1 MKIFAYIFI
10 LLSLAMQVSANQ
22 STDVQLDPKLI
33 SQYLLKNKH
42 DFALLFFVQPGCVY
56 CQHQLPVI
64 GEFQNQSGWYVKTID
79 IIQNPEVRSKF
90 NVSATPVIIMI
101 KRNGSANNWQTV
113 SIGYSPLAMLR
124 TDIFKLTQIMNG
136 SATTGK
142 YNVRTQQNAI
152 TKITE

>member
-79 IIQNPEVRSKF
+79 II
-90 NVSATPVIIMI
+90 MI

>member
-1 MKIFAYIFI
+1 MKILTLIFI
-10 LLSLAMQVSANQ
+10 LFSLPMQVSANQ
-22 STDVQLDPKLI
+22 STDVQHDTNLI
-33 SQYLLKNKH
+33 NQYLFKNKQ

-64 GEFQNQSGWYVKTID
+64 EDFQNQSGWYVKTID

-101 KRNGSANNWQTV
+101 KRNGSASNWQTV
-113 SIGYSPLAMLR
+113 SIGYSPLVTLR
-124 TDIFKLTQIMNG
+124 TDIFKLAKIMNG
-136 SATTGK
+136 TAPTGK
-142 YNVRTQQNAI
+142 YHVRTQQNAI